1 MRELILNEQKLI
13 ELCNDYDKNEEEQKH
28 EKRMKMLE
36 NWGNDVSE
44 RLSRNDRFN
53 NQSSDQDIIDSE
65 SY

>member
-1 MRELILNEQKLI
+1 
-13 ELCNDYDKNEEEQKH
+13 
-28 EKRMKMLE
+28 MLE
-36 NWGNDVSE
+36 NWGNDESE

>member
-13 ELCNDYDKNEEEQKH
+13 ELCNDYDKKEEDQKH

-36 NWGNDVSE
+36 NWGNDESE

-53 NQSSDQDIIDSE
+53 NQSSDQEIIYSNQ
-65 SY
+65 

>member
-13 ELCNDYDKNEEEQKH
+13 ELCNDYDKKEEDQKH

>member
-36 NWGNDVSE
+36 NWVNDVSE

>member
-36 NWGNDVSE
+36 NWVNDVSE
-44 RLSRNDRFN
+44 R
-53 NQSSDQDIIDSE
+53 
-65 SY
+65 